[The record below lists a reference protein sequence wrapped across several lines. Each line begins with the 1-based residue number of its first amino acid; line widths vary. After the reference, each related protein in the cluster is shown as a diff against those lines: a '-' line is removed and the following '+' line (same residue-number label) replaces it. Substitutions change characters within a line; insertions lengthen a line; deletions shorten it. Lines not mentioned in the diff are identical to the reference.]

1 MRKLLINSTALAT
14 VAGLAAS
21 ASFADVSIT
30 ATSEF
35 AFSDRESKVVASNGT
50 FQTQSSEVGM
60 TFTNKTDN
68 GLTVSYNTQ
77 FTSAGTVA
85 IDESALS
92 ISGGFGKIVLG
103 QKDGVTGTYGM
114 GAEDLIAEE
123 SNTGLTVSA
132 TISTGSDIALGTND
146 NNKVAYHLPAMGG
159 LTVGASFEDS
169 GASATANTATDT
181 TALGARYVTELNGMA
196 ITLAAAN
203 ATTETASTLA
213 DTKADNMGVKVV
225 RGNISAIYATTNY
238 TADGEDRST
247 TGYSISYNMGDGL
260 TIGAYSNTSEDS
272 VDLDSA
278 SQGESYSVNGVE
290 AQYTLA
296 AGLTAVLNVD
306 NYDYD
311 APTSN
316 AAGSD
321 DGSLTKLTIKAA
333 F

>member
-35 AFSDRESKVVASNGT
+35 ALSDRESKVTASNGT
-50 FQTQSSEVGM
+50 FQTQASEVGM

-68 GLTVSYNTQ
+68 GITVSYNTQ

-92 ISGGFGKIVLG
+92 ISGGFGKVVLG
-103 QKDGVTGTYGM
+103 QKDGAGGTYGI
-114 GAEDLIAEE
+114 GAADLIAEQ
-123 SNTGLTVSA
+123 SGTGKTVSA
-132 TISTGSDIALGTND
+132 TISTGSDIVLGTND

-159 LTVGASFEDS
+159 LTIGASFEDS
-169 GASATANTATDT
+169 GATASADTATDISSF
-181 TALGARYVTELNGMA
+181 GARYVTDLNGMA
-196 ITLAAAN
+196 ITLGVAS
-203 ATTETASTLA
+203 ATQETAVGSV
-213 DTKADNMGVKVV
+213 DTTADNMGIKVV
-225 RGNISAIYATTNY
+225 KGNISAIYASTSY
-238 TADGEDRST
+238 TATGEERKS
-247 TGYSISYNMGDGL
+247 TGYSVSYNMGDGL
-260 TIGAYSNTSEDS
+260 ILGAYSDTSEDS
-272 VDLDSA
+272 SDV
-278 SQGESYSVNGVE
+278 GEKYSVSGFE

-296 AGLTAVLNVD
+296 AGLTAVVNVD